1 MSSEKLSVRPALP
14 QDALAIGHIQS
25 EAMFEAIS
33 AGLGRTASGEVR
45 MMLDVGSLAS
55 TWTDT
60 LSRPAIPGYHVLVAD
75 ANETVEG
82 FAVLAP
88 ADPIILDDDDPDGL
102 DSETGKK
109 RISRE
114 IQAFDVPS
122 RFATQQH
129 EPRMLAALTDIA
141 KDAGATEIHIWV
153 IAGHDKMTNLLS
165 QSGFQARPLRRVA
178 QIDGSEVAEF
188 LWWALL

>member
-1 MSSEKLSVRPALP
+1 MSSDKLSVRPALP
-14 QDALAIGHIQS
+14 QDALAIGRVQS

-33 AGLGRTASGEVR
+33 AGLERTPGVGVR

-55 TWTDT
+55 VWTNT

-75 ANETVEG
+75 ANEKVEG
-82 FAVLAP
+82 LAVLAP
-88 ADPIILDDDDPDGL
+88 ADPVILNDDDPDGR
-102 DSETGKK
+102 DVETGEQ
-109 RISRE
+109 RIAFE

-141 KDAGATEIHIWV
+141 KNAGATEIHIWV
-153 IAGHDKMTNLLS
+153 IAGHDKMTNLLT
-165 QSGFQARPLRRVA
+165 QTGFRARPLRRVA
-178 QIDGSEVAEF
+178 QIDGGEVAEF